1 VSVSPSKE
9 ETLRREMEALGIYE
23 RDLEET
29 FVRSSGAGGQHVNK
43 TSTCVQ
49 LLHRPTGILVKCQ
62 EDRSQA
68 VNRYRA
74 RRILVERFQARVLH
88 EKTEEQKRREKI
100 RRQKRRRSRRAKEKM
115 LAGKHHRTKILENRR
130 TPGDW
135 GE

>member
-1 VSVSPSKE
+1 
-9 ETLRREMEALGIYE
+9 MNALGIYE
-23 RDLEET
+23 RDLEES

-49 LLHRPTGILVKCQ
+49 LFHRPTGLLVKCQ

-74 RRILVERFQARVLH
+74 RRILVERYEAAVLKR
-88 EKTEEQKRREKI
+88 KTDAEQKWEKI
-100 RRQKRRRSRRAKEKM
+100 RRQKRRRSRRSKEKM
-115 LAGKHHRTKILENRR
+115 LQDKHHQSVKKTFRKISR
-130 TPGDW
+130 GDW